1 MINNDLQV
9 VFIFLA
15 KIMHGAINE
24 DFSKFS
30 LLTYLS
36 TSSKCVMNWVCL
48 KICRL
53 ADSLYIQ
60 SSTFWIYQIYINC
73 SHFAFTWKKYQ
84 FNMHA
89 RIKYHANTE
98 KYYSFSITIAKKV
111 RKSLDKQWCDKK
123 HQKVRRLQFPKPLSI
138 MRFPE
143 TSLPGNDWKPKQL
156 TEGL

>member
-1 MINNDLQV
+1 MSNTPLVTNFYVNFLEHLHTCMYLVVNVSRTEFVSKQV
-9 VFIFLA
+9 DCLILC
-15 KIMHGAINE
+15 
-24 DFSKFS
+24 
-30 LLTYLS
+30 TYKVPHSELIKY
-36 TSSKCVMNWVCL
+36 T
-48 KICRL
+48 
-53 ADSLYIQ
+53 
-60 SSTFWIYQIYINC
+60 YINC

-98 KYYSFSITIAKKV
+98 KYYSFYITIAKKV

-143 TSLPGNDWKPKQL
+143 TSLPGND
-156 TEGL
+156 